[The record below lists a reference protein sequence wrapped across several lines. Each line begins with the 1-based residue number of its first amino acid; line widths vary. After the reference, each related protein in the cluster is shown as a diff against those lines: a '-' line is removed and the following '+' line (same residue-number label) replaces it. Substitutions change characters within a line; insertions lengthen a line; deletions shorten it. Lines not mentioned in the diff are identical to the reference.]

1 MNLKELVAVLDVIQR
16 RSDLRDKSLAKIVGE
31 AKEAISDAITDLE
44 KAVLLLDKIEQET
57 ESGIEVELPIPYK
70 YEE

>member
-16 RSDLRDKSLAKIVGE
+16 RSDLRDKALAQIVGE

-44 KAVLLLDKIEQET
+44 KAVLLLDKIERET
-57 ESGIEVELPIPYK
+57 ESSIEVELPIPYE